1 MSSSKSLP
9 TKILLFSIVTGILTG
24 SAVTIYVILSQA
36 FTTIIF
42 LGHDIQ
48 RGDNGLPFWYLYVV
62 PTIAILFVNWM
73 IKQDSSVR
81 EYGVAE
87 IAQAVNEG
95 RFNITLKSVILKM
108 IASSISLAS
117 GFNVGNEGPSAAIG
131 AMISYHL
138 NRVFKL
144 PTKFIQLIL
153 SVGASSG
160 IAAVFVSPITGIT
173 FALENIAYTLL
184 NRLVGPII
192 LGAII
197 AFAIAYQ
204 FLTPL
209 IFDYSIGR
217 YFDYDYIKA
226 SLFFIPVMITSLY
239 VYFSLKRYI
248 LHFFNSLVVEYLGQ
262 RYRDIIFAI
271 IGGLVIGTILLYAP
285 YAAFSGHEMV
295 DDLINDRIDIPIAI
309 IGVIILL
316 RIVGTAVSIYSN
328 AVGGLFL
335 PLMSIGALVGYGF
348 AEIIHSYMGLDI
360 HSYAFAAIGA
370 SVFMGVVMRLPLTAL
385 VLSLEVTYDY
395 NVITAT
401 AITLV
406 LTGHLT
412 DLKFHIKKLK
422 ATDIE
427 K

>member
-1 MSSSKSLP
+1 MKQYHLP
-9 TKILLFSIVTGILTG
+9 TKILLFSIITGILAG
-24 SAVTIYVILSQA
+24 SAVTVYVLLSQA
-36 FTTIIF
+36 FTTLLF

-48 RGDNGLPFWYLYVV
+48 RGDNDLPVLYLYAI
-62 PTIAILFVNWM
+62 PILSILFVNWM
-73 IKQDSSVR
+73 IKRDNSVR

-95 RFNITLKSVILKM
+95 KFNISIKSVILKM

-131 AMISYHL
+131 AMIAYHL
-138 NRVFKL
+138 NRLFKL
-144 PTKFIQLIL
+144 PAKFIQLIL

-173 FALENIAYTLL
+173 FALENIAYSLL

-192 LGAII
+192 LGATI

-209 IFDYSIGR
+209 IFDYSIGK
-217 YFDYDYIKA
+217 YFDYDYIEA
-226 SLFFIPVMITSLY
+226 SLLFIPVMVISLY
-239 VYFSLKRYI
+239 IYFGLKKYI
-248 LHFFNSLVVEYLGQ
+248 LHFINRLIMNHFGQ
-262 RYRDIIFAI
+262 KYRDTIFAI

-285 YAAFSGHEMV
+285 YAAFSGHQMV
-295 DDLINDRIDIPIAI
+295 EDLINDKINIPIIWIGI
-309 IGVIILL
+309 IIIL
-316 RIVGTAVSIYSN
+316 RVIGTAVSIYSN

-348 AEIIHSYMGLDI
+348 AEISSQYLGLDI
-360 HSYAFAAIGA
+360 QAYAFAAIGA

-406 LTGHLT
+406 LTGFLA
-412 DLKFHIKKLK
+412 DKQFNIQKLK
-422 ATDIE
+422 ANEIDR
-427 K
+427 